1 MRRFLLKAAVFL
13 AIQIALAAWVAS
25 SLQTSDPASYMAAF
39 EDKTALLARADEP
52 NRVILVGGS
61 NTAWGL
67 NAVEL
72 GQTLGH
78 PVVNAGL
85 HAALGLRLI
94 LDYPAAYLHRGDLV
108 VLSLEYEHYDEDT
121 KQDAIV
127 WASTPYLKKIPIAVT
142 SLQPVYL
149 SDHFLQYV
157 ATAWGHRVNMRKAAR
172 KTDSDIFAHDSFDAR
187 GDFVAHYGLPPPL
200 AVGDLPFEFANANPD
215 FHTAVVARLNDFI
228 DQAQARGARVVL
240 YFPPLPTEKFA
251 MYKTQLVA
259 LDTALRAELRAP
271 ILNHPGELVLADADF
286 YNTVYHLTKPG
297 VEKRNADL
305 AARLRAYLAAPPSA
319 PTK

>member
-1 MRRFLLKAAVFL
+1 
-13 AIQIALAAWVAS
+13 
-25 SLQTSDPASYMAAF
+25 
-39 EDKTALLARADEP
+39 
-52 NRVILVGGS
+52 VILVGGS

-72 GQTLGH
+72 GQTLGR

-85 HAALGLRLI
+85 HAALGLNII
-94 LDYPAAYLHRGDLV
+94 LDYPAAYLRQGDLV

-127 WASTPYLKKIPIAVT
+127 WASTPYLKKIPISVA

-149 SDHFLQYV
+149 ADHFLQYV
-157 ATAWGHRVNMRKAAR
+157 ATAWDHRVNMRKAAR
-172 KTDSDIFAHDSFDAR
+172 KSDPDIFAHNSFDAR

-200 AVGDLPFEFANANPD
+200 AVRDLPFEFANANPD

-228 DQAQARGARVVL
+228 ARAQARGARVVL
-240 YFPPLPTEKFA
+240 YFPPLPTEKFVK
-251 MYKTQLVA
+251 YQTQLAA
-259 LDTALRAELRAP
+259 LDAALRVELRAP
-271 ILNHPGELVLADADF
+271 VLNHPGELVMADADF

-297 VEKRNADL
+297 VAKRNDDL
-305 AARLRAYLAAPPSA
+305 AARLQANLAAPPSA